1 MKPPVIMV
9 KKRIKTAIPIVVLLM
24 RTIETSLE
32 NQLFYRT
39 NLSLLKEKV
48 VPFNH
53 HMQLQKISVKDST
66 ETKIHLIN

>member
-48 VPFNH
+48 VPFNR

-66 ETKIHLIN
+66 ETRIHLIN